1 MVYKLTFLFPMGP
14 PNRGEPIPTYIYIYL
29 FIYLFKYVQIYI
41 YVCVYICMCIY
52 LYIYMFLFTF
62 IYIEICIYLFTYR
75 AIGEPILFASVPKS
89 TNCTMRCCRLAAST
103 TYIYRFK
110 STKTSRYPR
119 WWEKHPV
126 PRYFPVQI
134 TIFITPMRVGI
145 AHDLPTHQ
153 TQIG

>member
-1 MVYKLTFLFPMGP
+1 MYV
-14 PNRGEPIPTYIYIYL
+14 YL
-29 FIYLFKYVQIYI
+29 FI
-41 YVCVYICMCIY
+41 
-52 LYIYMFLFTF
+52 YIYMFLFTF

-119 WWEKHPV
+119 
-126 PRYFPVQI
+126 
-134 TIFITPMRVGI
+134 
-145 AHDLPTHQ
+145 
-153 TQIG
+153 